1 MAWQAVL
8 AWIASNWKVILTLVG
23 IGVTSYVAVSVA
35 QTLSQAVAQ
44 AQPAFTQAIQI
55 TAYAI
60 PVIAYSLV
68 LRLVFDTISMIR
80 EVFAR

>member
-1 MAWQAVL
+1 MAIATVL
-8 AWIASNWKVILTLVG
+8 AWVASNWKVILTLVG
-23 IGVTSYVAVSVA
+23 IGVASYVAISVA

-44 AQPAFTQAIQI
+44 AQPALTQAIQI

-60 PVIAYSLV
+60 PILTYSLV
-68 LRLVFDTISMIR
+68 MRIVFDTISMIR

>member
-1 MAWQAVL
+1 MAVATIL
-8 AWIASNWKVILTLVG
+8 AWVASNWKTILTLVG
-23 IGVTSYVAVSVA
+23 IGVTSYVAISVA

-44 AQPAFTQAIQI
+44 AQPALTQAIQI
-55 TAYAI
+55 ASYAI
-60 PVIAYSLV
+60 PVITYSLV

>member
-1 MAWQAVL
+1 MSVATVL
-8 AWIASNWKVILTLVG
+8 AWVASNWKAILTLIG
-23 IGVTSYVAVSVA
+23 IGVASYVAVSVA

-44 AQPAFTQAIQI
+44 AQPALTQAIQI

-68 LRLVFDTISMIR
+68 MRIVFDTISMIR
-80 EVFAR
+80 DIFAR